1 MTPSTAH
8 NLLSSVAVTY
18 YATSILFAKKHT
30 KMCQ

>member
-1 MTPSTAH
+1 MAPSTAH
-8 NLLSSVAVTY
+8 SLLSSVVVTL